1 MTTQTHDRKRRRKG
15 LVAWGALAGV
25 AALLTTA
32 AFTDN
37 AFLNLGGANGIG
49 GADSTYNIQVGATD
63 AEGVFLDDGTWQEA
77 DDPIGVPVFLEGAQ
91 SLFPGSDAIGIDIP
105 VRNDSAHF
113 TSSLAITLGQLAD
126 DAEAGNVTDANYVSS
141 LRFDVTMPATSLA
154 AAATHTGLTYDEV
167 QALALN
173 DLAAQEESV
182 VSLGIRLLSQ
192 ADSGAAY
199 EDNTLSGKGAFLQ
212 AVLDGSSI

>member
-25 AALLTTA
+25 AALITTA

-63 AEGVFLDDGTWQEA
+63 AEGRFVEGWQEA

-91 SLFPGSDAIGIDIP
+91 SLFPGSEAIGIDIP

-113 TSSLAITLGQLAD
+113 TSSLAISLAQIAD
-126 DAEAGNVTDANYVSS
+126 DVEAGKVTDANYLAS
-141 LRFDVTMPATSLA
+141 LRFDVAMPATQLGA
-154 AAATHTGLTYDEV
+154 AVTHTDLTFDQV
-167 QALALN
+167 SALALN
-173 DLAAQEESV
+173 DLAAEEETT
-182 VSLGIRLLSQ
+182 VSLSIRLLSQ
-192 ADSGAAY
+192 ADSGAAW

-212 AVLDGSSI
+212 AVLDGSSV

>member
-1 MTTQTHDRKRRRKG
+1 MTSQTHDRKRRRKG

-25 AALLTTA
+25 AALITTA

-63 AEGVFLDDGTWQEA
+63 AEGRFVEGWQEA

-91 SLFPGSDAIGIDIP
+91 SLFPGSEAIGIDIP

-113 TSSLAITLGQLAD
+113 TSSLAISLAQIAD
-126 DAEAGNVTDANYVSS
+126 DVDAGKVTDADYLAS
-141 LRFDVTMPATSLA
+141 LRFDVSMPATQLGA
-154 AAATHTGLTYDEV
+154 AVSHTDLTFAEV
-167 QALALN
+167 SALALN
-173 DLAAQEESV
+173 DLAAEEETT

-192 ADSGAAY
+192 SESGAAW

-212 AVLDGSSI
+212 AVLDGSSV

>member
-1 MTTQTHDRKRRRKG
+1 MTSQTHDRKRRRKG

-25 AALLTTA
+25 AALITTA

-63 AEGVFLDDGTWQEA
+63 AEGRFVEGWQEA

-113 TSSLAITLGQLAD
+113 TSSLAISLAQIAD
-126 DAEAGNVTDANYVSS
+126 DVDAGKVTDANYLAS
-141 LRFDVTMPATSLA
+141 LRFDVTMPATELGA
-154 AAATHTGLTYDEV
+154 AVSHTDLTYAEV
-167 QALALN
+167 SALALN
-173 DLAAQEESV
+173 DLAAEEETT
-182 VSLGIRLLSQ
+182 VSLSIRLLSQ
-192 ADSGAAY
+192 ADSGAAW
-199 EDNTLSGKGAFLQ
+199 EDNTLSGMGAFLQ
-212 AVLDGSSI
+212 AVLDGSSV

>member
-1 MTTQTHDRKRRRKG
+1 MTSQTHDRKRRRKG

-25 AALLTTA
+25 AALITTA

-63 AEGVFLDDGTWQEA
+63 AEGRFVEGWQEA

-91 SLFPGSDAIGIDIP
+91 SLFPGSEAIGIDIP

-113 TSSLAITLGQLAD
+113 TSSLAISLAQIAD
-126 DAEAGNVTDANYVSS
+126 DLEAGKVTDANYLAS
-141 LRFDVTMPATSLA
+141 LRFDVTMPATQLGA
-154 AAATHTGLTYDEV
+154 AVTHTDLTFDQV
-167 QALALN
+167 SALALN
-173 DLAAQEESV
+173 DLAAEEETT
-182 VSLGIRLLSQ
+182 VSLSIRLLSQ
-192 ADSGAAY
+192 ADSGAAW

-212 AVLDGSSI
+212 AVLDGSSV

>member
-1 MTTQTHDRKRRRKG
+1 MTSQTHDRKRRRKG

-25 AALLTTA
+25 AALITTA

-63 AEGVFLDDGTWQEA
+63 AEGRFVEGWQEA

-113 TSSLAITLGQLAD
+113 TSSLAISLAQIAD
-126 DAEAGNVTDANYVSS
+126 DVEAGKVTDANYLAS
-141 LRFDVTMPATSLA
+141 LRFDVTMPATELGA
-154 AAATHTGLTYDEV
+154 AVSHTDLTYAEV
-167 QALALN
+167 SALALN
-173 DLAAQEESV
+173 DLAAEEETT

-192 ADSGAAY
+192 ADSGAAW

-212 AVLDGSSI
+212 AVLDGSSV

>member
-1 MTTQTHDRKRRRKG
+1 MTSQTHDRKRRRKG

-25 AALLTTA
+25 AALITTA

-63 AEGVFLDDGTWQEA
+63 AEGRFVEGWQEA

-91 SLFPGSDAIGIDIP
+91 SLFPGSDAIGTDIP

-113 TSSLAITLGQLAD
+113 TSSLAISLAQIAD
-126 DAEAGNVTDANYVSS
+126 DVDAGKVTDANYLAS
-141 LRFDVTMPATSLA
+141 LRFDVTMPATELGA
-154 AAATHTGLTYDEV
+154 AVSHTDLTYAEV
-167 QALALN
+167 SALALN
-173 DLAAQEESV
+173 DLAAEEETT
-182 VSLGIRLLSQ
+182 VSLSIRLLSQ
-192 ADSGAAY
+192 ADSGAAW

-212 AVLDGSSI
+212 AVLDGSSV

>member
-15 LVAWGALAGV
+15 LVAWGALAGA

-63 AEGVFLDDGTWQEA
+63 GEGVFLNDGTWQEA
-77 DDPIGVPVFLEGAQ
+77 DNPIGVPVFLEGAQ

-113 TSSLAITLGQLAD
+113 TSSLAISLAQIAD
-126 DAEAGNVTDANYVSS
+126 TADAVTDANYLAS

-154 AAATHTGLTYDEV
+154 AAQSHTGLTYAEV
-167 QALALN
+167 QALALG
-173 DLAAQEESV
+173 DLAAEEESV
-182 VSLGIRLLSQ
+182 VSLKIRLLSQ

-199 EDNTLSGKGAFLQ
+199 ADNTLSGKGAFLQ